1 MRAVIQRVA
10 RARVLV
16 DGAVKGEIDRGFLV
30 LLGIGQLDTEADC
43 AALAQKLAKLRVF
56 EDAAGKMNLSL
67 LDTHG
72 SALVVSQFTLYA
84 DTGRGL
90 RPSFAGACEPGRAR
104 ELYERLMSE
113 LGYLGVPVQ
122 AGVFG
127 ARMAVELV
135 NDGPV
140 TLVLEEPA
148 GRVQE

>member
-1 MRAVIQRVA
+1 VRAVVQRVE
-10 RARVLV
+10 RARVTV
-16 DGAVKGEIDRGFLV
+16 DGAVKGEIGRGFLV
-30 LLGIGQLDTEADC
+30 LLGVGRQDDEATG
-43 AALAQKLAKLRVF
+43 AVLAQKLSKLRVF
-56 EDAAGKMNLSL
+56 EDEAGRMNRSL
-67 LDTHG
+67 VDVHG

-84 DTGRGL
+84 DTSRGL
-90 RPSFAGACEPGRAR
+90 RPSFTDACEPARAR
-104 ELYERLMSE
+104 ELYERFLSE

-148 GRVQE
+148 GRLHE